1 MRRDIIAIVAH
12 AVEDMPIGQLLAIL
26 QIMTD

>member
-12 AVEDMPIGQLLAIL
+12 AVKYMAVGQFPAIL
-26 QIMTD
+26 QIVTD